1 MSDNKNITK
10 KSNKVILFI
19 FCLAIA
25 LIMCYFLIPV
35 GVNFV
40 RERKIVK
47 TMKNVY
53 SESQFVSVDCDKEPI
68 DRSQLEEQYIWFG
81 DGLPEEDL
89 YVFLITDSKDRVATG
104 FATKDGD
111 VIFDTYAYQYYMEDM
126 KEYFVSTVDFEGD
139 FPDLEYYI
147 PDIVP
152 TNERRVVYT
161 HDCITFEGFKKSST
175 IGYFSLGTGGYPG
188 LDVILSDTSEQTI
201 NRIEEI
207 LVDADFDI
215 YVEFNSASGDFSDS
229 DSLYN
234 FDNAG
239 SYYPFGESYDKAIL
253 GQ

>member
-89 YVFLITDSKDRVATG
+89 YVFLIADSKDRVATG

-126 KEYFVSTVDFEGD
+126 KEYFLSTIDFENKY
-139 FPDLEYYI
+139 PSLEYYI
-147 PDIVP
+147 PDINF
-152 TNERRVVYT
+152 TNECRLVLT
-161 HDCITFEGFKKSST
+161 HDCTTFDGFKKSST
-175 IGYFSLGTGGYPG
+175 IGYFDFGTGGYPG
-188 LDVILSDTSEQTI
+188 LDVMLRKPSEETVKE
-201 NRIEEI
+201 IEES
-207 LVDADFDI
+207 LTNADFDI
-215 YVEFNSASGDFSDS
+215 YVELISASGDFSDVH
-229 DSLYN
+229 SLCELECV
-234 FDNAG
+234 G